1 MVVVFDQIPDSKMA
15 CPVWLRSSRR
25 SARVCAP
32 EATGLVEHAA
42 LDYPKS
48 KLKKVI
54 RRTPGSLNE
63 TMSFLAYL
71 TDGCVFLL
79 CSKRSGAST
88 ALYIFVTP
96 EAKIV

>member
-1 MVVVFDQIPDSKMA
+1 MVVVFDQIPGSKMA

-63 TMSFLAYL
+63 TMSFLVYL

-79 CSKRSGAST
+79 
-88 ALYIFVTP
+88 FVQKDP
-96 EAKIV
+96 GRLLPCVYSSPQRLK